1 MMTLLMILT
10 ILITLILSTYSFN
23 IPKLY
28 IAPSQAT
35 SQATSAIRFAR
46 RHHTSKTKLYNSNT
60 NTNPIKSAFSS
71 FISETKA
78 TPQTEPHP
86 CDQRNIQPSN
96 SVINMPPTS
105 PTTGRKL
112 PSHETTVTG
121 VLPNGFSYI
130 ILPNASP
137 PGRFEAHLQVFTG
150 SANELQHQQGIAHLT
165 EHVAYM
171 GSTKREVREW
181 PELGGKG
188 GGERNERPK
197 QQDDRNN
204 KMTETTRR
212 PKRPDNLSDQT
223 TKATRQPKRQ
233 TSYASK
239 ASA

>member
-1 MMTLLMILT
+1 MILT

-23 IPKLY
+23 IPKSPKSY
-28 IAPSQAT
+28 IAPSQTT
-35 SQATSAIRFAR
+35 SQATSAIRFAHR
-46 RHHTSKTKLYNSNT
+46 FAHRHHTSKTKLYNSNT

-181 PELGGKG
+181 MSLGGRG
-188 GGERNERPK
+188 G
-197 QQDDRNN
+197 DREM
-204 KMTETTRR
+204 K
-212 PKRPDNLSDQT
+212 D
-223 TKATRQPKRQ
+223 
-233 TSYASK
+233 
-239 ASA
+239 